1 MENKFLD
8 AIRQLIKELEMLK
21 KDIDTI
27 KETTDRIDSDL
38 LEYREEIS
46 KVKQDDLVLIM
57 QTKEKGKL
65 NMRYK

>member
-8 AIRQLIKELEMLK
+8 AIRQLTKELEMLK

-57 QTKEKGKL
+57 QTKEKG
-65 NMRYK
+65 

>member
-46 KVKQDDLVLIM
+46 KVKHH
-57 QTKEKGKL
+57 EP
-65 NMRYK
+65 

>member
-1 MENKFLD
+1 
-8 AIRQLIKELEMLK
+8 MLK

>member
-57 QTKEKGKL
+57 QTKEKG
-65 NMRYK
+65 

>member
-8 AIRQLIKELEMLK
+8 AIRQLVKELEMLK
-21 KDIDTI
+21 RDIDTI

-46 KVKQDDLVLIM
+46 KVKQDDSVLIM
-57 QTKEKGKL
+57 QTNEKG
-65 NMRYK
+65 

>member
-8 AIRQLIKELEMLK
+8 AIRQLVKELEMLK
-21 KDIDTI
+21 GDIDTI

-46 KVKQDDLVLIM
+46 KVKQDDSVLIM
-57 QTKEKGKL
+57 QTKEKG
-65 NMRYK
+65 

>member
-8 AIRQLIKELEMLK
+8 AIRQLVKELEMLK

-57 QTKEKGKL
+57 QRTEKD
-65 NMRYK
+65 N